1 MSGRSRASPSRN
13 RRTAHPISSA
23 VAESPLPPP
32 TTAATREATSSAD
45 GSEGIN
51 AASDRGQVNIAD
63 ASSQRVAHNLDE
75 RPVRDALAVGEA
87 PPAQDD
93 RVGAEL
99 AERLLDQS
107 GLSRAGRTEDGE

>member
-51 AASDRGQVNIAD
+51 AASDAARSTSPTLPPSASRTTSMSGQYVMP
-63 ASSQRVAHNLDE
+63 S
-75 RPVRDALAVGEA
+75 P
-87 PPAQDD
+87 
-93 RVGAEL
+93 
-99 AERLLDQS
+99 
-107 GLSRAGRTEDGE
+107 